1 MRSAMWMWTRI
12 VCSLVALAWF
22 GLAEAQSLPPLKP
35 LPPRGLKIHAADIA
49 ATSSA
54 ASPSAASPWQPVN
67 TPPPFPPNECNGFG
81 AFPGG
86 GNPLLLTDGSVI
98 IQDAGCPDWVR
109 LTPDS
114 SGSYAN
120 GTWTQ
125 IASTLPTYAPL
136 YHSSAV
142 LPDGRVIIMGGEY
155 NFFEGNYFVPVR
167 TAQGAIYDPL
177 ANVWTPVTPPAFFT
191 PLTIP
196 PFPEMQTIG
205 DASSIVLPNGVYMQS
220 NCCTKQSALLDA
232 KTLTWTPTG
241 AGKYDSNNEEGW
253 NLLPNGKVLTV
264 DAFVPTGGFP
274 YIPNGTNSELYDY
287 RTGTWH
293 SAGSTIVQL
302 WDSGLTCGELKAAPP
317 TPTFEVG
324 PAVLRADG
332 TVFYTGSNTCPT
344 EAGNTAIYDSHNGHW
359 RPGPVFP
366 EIDGVADINI
376 ADGPASWEPNDKVLM
391 DASPSFG
398 NPPSFFFE
406 WDGKHLNQVPGPPN
420 APIEG
425 SFVGDMLLLP
435 TGQILFTD
443 DISTDI
449 ELYNPTITNEDREF
463 QREIAP
469 VVAFAP
475 LVVTPGGSYQIYGFL
490 FNGVTQGAAYGDD
503 VQAST
508 NFPLVRIT
516 NLSTSHVFYS
526 RTHDHSS
533 MAVASPE
540 LVSTH
545 FDVPSG
551 QERGPST
558 LQVVA
563 NGIAS
568 QPVFVFVR

>member
-1 MRSAMWMWTRI
+1 MRSAMWTRL
-12 VCSLVALAWF
+12 VCSLVALAWI
-22 GLAEAQSLPPLKP
+22 GVAQAQYYRHARP
-35 LPPRGLKIHAADIA
+35 LPPRGLKI
-49 ATSSA
+49 SA
-54 ASPSAASPWQPVN
+54 AALAAHSSGASPWQPVN

-81 AFPGG
+81 AYPGG

-114 SGSYAN
+114 HGSYAN

-125 IASTLPTYAPL
+125 IASLPAGYSPL

-155 NFFEGNYFVPVR
+155 NYYQGDYFVPIW
-167 TAQGAIYDPL
+167 TAAGAIYDPV
-177 ANVWTPVTPPAFFT
+177 ANVWKSVAPPPFFDVQET
-191 PLTIP
+191 TFAPPLTFP
-196 PFPEMQTIG
+196 PVFAQTIG
-205 DASSIVLPNGVYMQS
+205 DAQSVVLPNGVYMQAD
-220 NCCTKQSALLDA
+220 CCTKQQALLDA

-241 AGKYDSNNEEGW
+241 AGKYDINDEEGW
-253 NLLPNGKVLTV
+253 NLLPNGAVLTV
-264 DAFVPTGGFP
+264 DAYVPVGFP
-274 YIPNGTNSELYDY
+274 YIPTGTNSELYDY

-302 WDSGLTCGELKAAPP
+302 WDSGLTCGELAAAPP

-332 TVFYTGSNTCPT
+332 TVFYAGSNTC
-344 EAGNTAIYDSHNGHW
+344 AGESGSTAIYDSRNGQW

-366 EIDGVADINI
+366 EVDGVTDINI

-391 DASPSFG
+391 QASPG
-398 NPPSFFFE
+398 YGDPPSFFFE
-406 WDGKHLNQVPGPPN
+406 WDGEHLNQVPGPPN

-425 SFVGDMLLLP
+425 SYVGDMLLLP
-435 TGQILFTD
+435 NGQILFTD

-449 ELYNPTITNEDREF
+449 ELYTPTITNKDREF
-463 QREIAP
+463 QRRIAP
-469 VVAFAP
+469 QILFAP
-475 LVVTPGGSYQIYGFL
+475 PVVTAGGSYPIEGFL

-503 VQAST
+503 VQAAT
-508 NFPLVRIT
+508 NYPLVRIT
-516 NLSTSHVFYS
+516 NLATSHVFYS

-533 MAVASPE
+533 MAVASPW
-540 LVSTH
+540 LVSTQ
-545 FDVPSG
+545 FDVPSN
-551 QERGPST
+551 QERGPSF

-568 QPVFVFVR
+568 EPVFVFVR